1 MAVAG
6 IGASTYAVVASSS
19 DSGIQIINITNPALP
34 APVSALSD
42 GASGFDELYTANGV
56 ATAVIGSALYALVT
70 SFYDDGLQ
78 VIGIEAAGP
87 NMPPNMPPIRDMEV
101 TETGRLRHDARASDP
116 NGDRL
121 SVVAS
126 AVPPARGL
134 AVSGNGI
141 LEWVPDGSQSGSYAV
156 TVTASDPHGMSA
168 NRTFALAVR
177 NASIYAVPTSTFS
190 SSLDGWSLKHVH
202 HPRAMAMYY
211 SWVSA
216 GNVQYGLSRSTEHG
230 GSAHLGYVNSCWF
243 GSAGAAKS
251 VDIPAEHGGGDMR
264 ISLEYRTHANTYSN
278 VGGTNNLHV
287 LVSDSGGRVLHSE
300 QLYVS
305 ERTPGQ
311 GDSGWRSAIV
321 YVKAVQESTC
331 PCEVFVYTVDDW
343 RMYTRQNFYLDNV
356 DISVARHAEPP
367 TGAVSGMGDSPPAF
381 ARNSLTVD
389 ELFEMA
395 FSNGTRVAITEKII
409 DGTSVSLVW
418 SEHGGARAYDVAVAA
433 VPAAG
438 SHGDG
443 GGWAVHTVSGTGYR
457 IDGLDPYSEYEMRVG
472 VHGDPSTQSSVRAAT
487 GG

>member
-1 MAVAG
+1 MV
-6 IGASTYAVVASSS
+6 SSSS
-19 DSGIQIINITNPALP
+19 DNGIQIINITNPALP
-34 APVSALSD
+34 APVSALFD

-87 NMPPNMPPIRDMEV
+87 NMPPNMPPIHDMEV

-134 AVSGNGI
+134 AVSGNGM

-177 NASIYAVPTSTFS
+177 NASIHAVPTSAFS

-202 HPRAMAMYY
+202 QPRAMAMYC

-216 GNVQYGLSRSTEHG
+216 GSVQYGLSRSTEHG

-264 ISLEYRTHANTYSN
+264 ISLEYRTLANTYSN

-287 LVSDSGGRVLHSE
+287 LVSDSGGRVLHWE

-331 PCEVFVYTVDDW
+331 PCEVFVYTTDDW

-356 DISVARHAEPP
+356 DISVARPAAPP
-367 TGAVSGMGDSPPAF
+367 ASGAASGMGDSPSAF

-389 ELFEMA
+389 EMFAMT

-418 SEHGGARAYDVAVAA
+418 REHGGARAYDVAVAA

-438 SHGDG
+438 SPGDG
-443 GGWAVHTVSGTGYR
+443 SGWAVHTVSGTGYR
-457 IDGLDPYSEYEMRVG
+457 IDGLDSYSEYEMRVG
-472 VHGDPSTQSSVRAAT
+472 VHGDPSTQSSVRAVT